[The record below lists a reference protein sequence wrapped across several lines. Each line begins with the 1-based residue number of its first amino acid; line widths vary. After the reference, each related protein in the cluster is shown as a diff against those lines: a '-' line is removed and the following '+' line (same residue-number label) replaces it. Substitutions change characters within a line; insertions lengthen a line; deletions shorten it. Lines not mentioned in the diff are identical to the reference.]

1 MVEEKNDEEVN
12 ERENV
17 NDREYATYLIEHY
30 LKVSI
35 LRPDTDI
42 FEYWHEFSKT
52 MPNFT
57 NFAKKYLS
65 CPPTSA

>member
-42 FEYWHEFSKT
+42 FECG
-52 MPNFT
+52 MNF
-57 NFAKKYLS
+57 
-65 CPPTSA
+65 